1 MSMKYG
7 RMDYFRSLDLEIK
20 TAVLK
25 KLLPRQQRVILSELT
40 EDEILALLQYVDP
53 DTAADF
59 LQALDSLEK
68 QEAVLEKLNE
78 TVKEKIT
85 FLLRFK
91 PESAGG
97 IMDVNYIQ
105 VIPKST
111 FKEVAEQMQRHYE
124 RTGRMPT
131 IIVYGENKV
140 YGEIPPQVL
149 ALYDKR
155 TPIDKHVV
163 SVPTIEYDAPTDKVI
178 RRFLSNKHTK
188 VVVLDDDGV
197 ILGIIYSDDIAPLLE
212 KQKTKGLY
220 DFAGVSGQEDIFDSV
235 EAKVRNRY
243 KWLIINLG
251 TAFMAASV
259 IGMFSDTI
267 SKFVLLASYMP
278 IIAGM
283 GGNAATQTLAVM
295 VRAISLD
302 EIELSNCWTA
312 LRNEAG
318 AGIINGAINGV
329 IVAIIAIIFNH
340 SPKLGLV
347 TGLALIINL
356 FVAGFFGAIIP
367 LILKKLGKDPATSA
381 TVFITTAT
389 DVLGFMSF
397 LTLAKLI
404 L

>member
-1 MSMKYG
+1 MKYG
-7 RMDYFRSLDLEIK
+7 RMEYFRSLDIAIQ
-20 TAVLK
+20 TAALK
-25 KLLPRQQRVILSELT
+25 KLLPRQQKSILAELT
-40 EDEILALLQYVDP
+40 EEEILALLQYVDP

-59 LQALDSLEK
+59 LQALESLEK
-68 QEAVLEKLNE
+68 QEAILEKLNE
-78 TVKEKIT
+78 AVKEKIT

-105 VIPKST
+105 VLPKAT
-111 FKEVAEQMQRHYE
+111 FKDIALQLQKHYE
-124 RTGRMPT
+124 RTGRIPT
-131 IIVYGENKV
+131 IIVYEENKV
-140 YGEIPPQVL
+140 IGEIPPQVL
-149 ALYDKR
+149 ALYDRK
-155 TPIDKHVV
+155 TEIDKHIVKI
-163 SVPTIEYDAPTDKVI
+163 PTIEYDAPTDRVVRK
-178 RRFLSNKHTK
+178 FLNNKHTK
-188 VVVLDDDGV
+188 VVVLDDDGI

-220 DFAGVSGQEDIFDSV
+220 DFAGVSGQEDIFDTV
-235 EAKVRNRY
+235 ESKVKSRY

-251 TAFMAASV
+251 TAFLAASV
-259 IGMFSDTI
+259 VGMFSETI
-267 SKFVLLASYMP
+267 SKYVLLASYMP

-302 EIELSNCWTA
+302 EIDLSNCWGA
-312 LRNEAG
+312 IRNEIG
-318 AGIINGAINGV
+318 AGLMNGAINGA
-329 IVAIIAIIFNH
+329 IVAMVAIIFNN

-347 TGLALIINL
+347 TGLALVINL
-356 FVAGFFGAIIP
+356 FVAGFFGATIP